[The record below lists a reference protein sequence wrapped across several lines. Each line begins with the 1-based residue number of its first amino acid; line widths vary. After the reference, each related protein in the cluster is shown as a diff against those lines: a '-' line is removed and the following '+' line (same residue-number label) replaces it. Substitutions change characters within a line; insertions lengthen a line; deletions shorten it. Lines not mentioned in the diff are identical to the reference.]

1 MQGNWCFICRYPGSF
16 LFSCVNQF
24 AVKILSFFSEL
35 PESLGGSCTCSDE
48 GGCMRSDKGPWKDPN
63 ILKVWFSLL
72 TVLYMA
78 YNFCFTFFFSRSPYQ
93 LYFIWLKWN
102 DYCVQMVLSGEAQC
116 FRQIVTVSN
125 SDGRIIACDKP
136 RFANVWTTGQ
146 SLMQSFSLDLKFF
159 LILCLYVNSD
169 KK

>member
-1 MQGNWCFICRYPGSF
+1 M
-16 LFSCVNQF
+16 FSCVNQF

-78 YNFCFTFFFSRSPYQ
+78 YYFFFTFFFLVLLINCT
-93 LYFIWLKWN
+93 LYGLN
-102 DYCVQMVLSGEAQC
+102 DM
-116 FRQIVTVSN
+116 
-125 SDGRIIACDKP
+125 IIAC
-136 RFANVWTTGQ
+136 RWYLVVRHNV
-146 SLMQSFSLDLKFF
+146 
-159 LILCLYVNSD
+159 SD
-169 KK
+169 K